1 MQSSVVPAHVVG
13 ILDGS
18 DVQSPT
24 VCATID
30 AQYGVE
36 SAGPDSVVRIDGLVP
51 GTAYIVQLTSGAD
64 LSFYIASGCSTV
76 NGPSVAE
83 CALFVDATT
92 GAQETGRFIA
102 NATSVYVIVDYYAS
116 ASPSISTFILDVYPE
131 ACTSSAQCA
140 AGSPVCSNGK
150 CVECVSSFDCANAA
164 LPRCDVTS
172 QQCVA
177 GLDQCSTEDPS
188 EPEDDGPIGARA
200 LALGGTGGASASG
213 SICSQPA
220 SEADFFKFTVGSIG
234 QTWDV
239 TLAWS
244 DNRQLRLSVW
254 DAAGN
259 ELGRSYWEQPQ
270 RVRLTYLPLGTYYV
284 RVSDATGDASAVAY
298 TLSVQRTL
306 GSGCTSRADCAAE
319 YRNQIYRG
327 DCQAGACVAINGGG
341 VVTEGGACDSR
352 SDCRPNLSCSSFL
365 FVAGAD
371 TRDVCARYC
380 SNDADCA
387 PLGNDYV
394 CSTYLAVSN
403 FCVQKCTA
411 DAQCPTTTAAPA
423 AGQPWDRLQC
433 QLYSGRCL

>member
-1 MQSSVVPAHVVG
+1 MVPAHVVG
-13 ILDGS
+13 VLDGS

-24 VCATID
+24 ECSTID

-64 LSFYIASGCSTV
+64 LAFYIATGCSTS

-83 CALFVDATT
+83 CSLFVDATT

-102 NATSVYVIVDYYAS
+102 KTTSVYVIVDYYAS
-116 ASPSISTFILDVYPE
+116 ASPSIATFALDVYPE

-150 CVECVSSFDCANAA
+150 CVECVSSFDCASSA

-177 GLDQCSTEDPS
+177 GLDQCSIEDPS
-188 EPEDDGPIGARA
+188 EPEDDGPVGARA
-200 LALGGTGGASASG
+200 LAVGGNGTASATG

-220 SEADFFKFTVGSIG
+220 SEADFFKFTVGSLG

-244 DNRQLRLSVW
+244 GNRQLRLSLW
-254 DAAGN
+254 DATGN

-270 RVRLTYLPLGTYYV
+270 HVRLTYLPIGTYYA
-284 RVSDATGDASAVAY
+284 RVSDTNGDASAVAY

-327 DCQAGACVAINGGG
+327 DCQAGACVPIQGPVA
-341 VVTEGGACDSR
+341 EGGACDSR
-352 SDCRPNLSCSSFL
+352 SDCGPNLSCSSFL

-380 SNDADCA
+380 STDADCA
-387 PLGNDYV
+387 PLGSDYV

-403 FCVQKCTA
+403 FCVQKCTT
-411 DAQCPTTTAAPA
+411 DAQCPTTTAPPV
-423 AGQPWDRLQC
+423 AGLPWDRLSC